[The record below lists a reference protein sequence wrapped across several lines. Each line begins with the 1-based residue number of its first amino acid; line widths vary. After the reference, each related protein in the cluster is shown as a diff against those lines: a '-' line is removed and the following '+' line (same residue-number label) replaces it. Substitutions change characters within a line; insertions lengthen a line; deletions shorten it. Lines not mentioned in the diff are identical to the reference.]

1 MSASRNAPTTPSPW
15 GWRSTRSS
23 LPCAPSAW
31 GISTNRNARSSVRLN
46 ASSSIWTTRKTTTCC
61 WPSTST
67 LRQRLKGPAPA
78 SQRGPQHPAC
88 FGMHLDQP
96 AWLLQELR
104 EPGRRQV
111 AFIDHID
118 TLAAHFGNTTYAIV
132 VLDDVQRNVQAQHA
146 GRAQDQISQVHFHR
160 NLGKS
165 GAFAGAQPIGRRVYN
180 QPTLVIACR

>member
-23 LPCAPSAW
+23 LLCAPSAW

-46 ASSSIWTTRKTTTCC
+46 ALSSIWTTRKTTTCC

-67 LRQRLKGPAPA
+67 LRQRVKGSPAV
-78 SQRGPQHPAC
+78 QRAPQHPAGC
-88 FGMHLDQP
+88 GVHLDQP
-96 AWLLQELR
+96 AWLLKELR

-118 TLAAHFGNTTYAIV
+118 TLAAHFGNTTYAV
-132 VLDDVQRNVQAQHA
+132 VILDDVQWYVQPQHARRAQH
-146 GRAQDQISQVHFHR
+146 QIPQVHFHR
-160 NLGKS
+160 NFGKS
-165 GAFAGAQPIGRRVYN
+165 
-180 QPTLVIACR
+180 